1 MCTAFMA
8 GVLTGYA
15 LSKCTQETPP
25 LKTFA
30 IDYICLSAWRNF
42 RNTSVISKTDR
53 TDGRDIQ
60 SLLRVTHLLVS

>member
-30 IDYICLSAWRNF
+30 GILPLSAKQTEQTAGIF
-42 RNTSVISKTDR
+42 K
-53 TDGRDIQ
+53 
-60 SLLRVTHLLVS
+60 VSFVLHNY